1 MITDIQLEKLLQDI
15 TSNYISITIGIAE
28 SRGYPI
34 NEEVMENKVENFK
47 NNLSIEKGEKYI
59 KIISGESTWGFINV
73 SHPEFFEGDIFQ
85 AYDDESPLLNR
96 ARGNVT
102 KSYSLLNY
110 VSPMSFKQM
119 RGRY

>member
-15 TSNYISITIGIAE
+15 TSNYISITLGLDE
-28 SRGYPI
+28 VKGYSVD
-34 NEEVMENKVENFK
+34 EEVMDNKVKNFE
-47 NNLSIEKGEKYI
+47 NNLSIKKGEKYI

-73 SHPEFFEGDIFQ
+73 SHPEFFEGDIFE
-85 AYDDESPLLNR
+85 AYDDESPLLNI

-119 RGRY
+119 RGG